1 MDPDF
6 HRDDGVGIYYKSNML
21 IKPNQFTAEA
31 LNQAQI
37 AFSQGEVPVG
47 AVIVKNNQIIA
58 AAHNQNITL
67 KDSTA
72 HAEILAIRKA
82 NQILQTHRLD
92 DCDLYVSLEP
102 CSMCASAISLARIRR
117 LYYAASDPK
126 SGGVENGAKIF
137 THQQCHHKP
146 EIYSGIGAVESEKL
160 LKEFFAQKR

>member
-1 MDPDF
+1 
-6 HRDDGVGIYYKSNML
+6 ML

-37 AFSQGEVPVG
+37 AFDQGEVPVG

-67 KDSTA
+67 QDSTA

-82 NQILQTHRLD
+82 NQILKTHRLD

-102 CSMCASAISLARIRR
+102 CPMCAAAISLARIKR
-117 LYYAASDPK
+117 LYYAASDAK

-137 THQQCHHKP
+137 THKQCHHKP
-146 EIYSGIGAVESEKL
+146 EIYGGIGAAESEKL